1 MLLASLFFVLGT
13 AWADAPVVGQ
23 RYRLKNVTTGLYMQ
37 ANGTSNLQ
45 LQKQKYSVLQFF
57 SVEDAGNGK
66 FFLKSETGT
75 NNYVNA
81 SAWDAVVTE
90 GANTPYEIELV
101 SGETDV
107 YTLHQTVGLDVV
119 YNVPYHGKIGS
130 TSSEQTWLFCNMT
143 AENNVKWKFE
153 PVEYPTVCTFDSEK
167 IYRIKSEYSG
177 LYMQMMSVGTSGE
190 TDGAFQL
197 KNKSED
203 AEEQKFMLEAAT
215 GDNAGKYYLKTVKNG
230 TTYYVNQGSWNF
242 HAGTSATTPFTIS
255 VVEGHTAVYTL
266 HQTLNPGYA
275 GLETENVFVD
285 GTNIYCNQPAKTGNT
300 IWPFEEVDA
309 PSLPDVQTQ
318 TYILN
323 IIGAPQDVTVTYEDQ
338 AITNGG
344 TITINGGINVGN
356 LWATD
361 LEGYT
366 KEFTVKDN
374 IITLTYTKVEGG
386 DEGDDDDDEEVET
399 SLEPV
404 VALINRIG
412 GEGAAS
418 KFELVLD
425 PSLAVDGKETF
436 VLGSEGGK
444 VLIKG
449 STLSAITTGIGWYLN
464 NVAHI
469 NIAWNSLN
477 EATGAYADLSGI
489 TPPTSTETHT
499 SDAQYR
505 YYLNYCTFGYSM
517 STWTWERWQK
527 EIDWMALHGVNMPL
541 QIVGLEVVWRN
552 FLLGNGYTEEAAESF
567 IAGPSFTP
575 WWAMNNLEG
584 WGGTTN
590 NAWFARQENLAKQI
604 LARQRELGMEPV
616 LPGFSG
622 MMPSTKEQNGGN
634 WCNFTRPQII
644 SPTAENF
651 ETLAAAYYAC
661 LEAVMGKSQYYSMD
675 PFHEGA
681 GDNATAEAYTA
692 IYNAMEKAKSGSQ
705 WLIQQWQWYGGNQ
718 ALSLTAVPEGKLIV
732 LDLFSDG
739 QPEFDK
745 YGYNGYAPQD
755 AMFCVVPNFGG
766 RSGLMGRLQSVVD
779 GYFNYKGMYANLKG
793 ICTAPESIEQTPI
806 TYDLV
811 YQLPWMDSKPDV
823 ATWVANYTVA
833 RYGQDNEVVKA
844 AWDLLRQGPLNY
856 NTAGIQGPVEDV
868 WAARPNLDANPAS
881 FWGKTLS
888 TPLDDQSGMTPG
900 NIYIVARRQMLIDAV
915 YKLLAQKDALA
926 LVSGSIYE
934 SNYNYDIVEF
944 GSAVMADYA
953 HDLLLGIKAA
963 KEAGD
968 ANLYE
973 DRKKAFLQL
982 ILDMDAF
989 KGTNLNFRLGKWT
1002 EGARAAAAEVDN
1014 TTATADWYEFDNA
1027 RTLIT
1032 TWGDYN
1038 QSNYGG
1044 LRDYSY
1050 RSWQGLL
1057 KDYYYPRWE
1066 YYFKNGCTHPG
1077 GDVNNYFY
1085 FEWNWAH
1092 GMECSVGQTE
1102 KSTTPAASRSY
1113 SATPVG
1119 DAVAEANK
1127 LLGKYLI
1134 HITARDGSHVRYA
1147 YRHLNNDLEGRVS
1160 INATA
1165 SAGKIDLTKYFEGL
1179 ENAAV
1184 TIDGKTATDIA
1195 NMPVSNGQH
1204 VCSITLEDGTSFDN
1218 ITIVVGDGSLAAGYY
1233 HIYFKDDTEN
1243 ASIPLFIGYNEDDDD
1258 WVGDDHKGYKM
1269 LGQGAYT
1276 TDAEGDKIFTLVPQ
1290 GDDRFTISAQGKH
1303 LLAPNFNTWNHIQFS
1318 DDASA
1323 AGVYEFHSQD
1333 DLAGGF
1339 KIQGLG
1345 ESKDEEEVDP
1355 DHETHNDYLQVYGL
1369 DPVRPKRMIVG
1380 PNPKGTASNFLL
1392 TPVTSY
1398 TAKVPASGVLP
1409 LCLPFNVVLPEGVV
1423 AYDIVLSSLTTEN
1436 MSTGDVLTELA
1447 KKDETIKAGTPVI
1460 LKAAPGDYVLNID
1473 IIDEGATPSEGSV
1486 LRGNFVKETVHLS
1499 STTKRFVLEDD
1510 QFEVITSSTEIP
1522 ANGCWVEAN
1531 IQSDDIELV
1540 PKYIDVATGWKFR
1553 VKKTGKGLTITEK
1566 VEQGTNSELKFDSE
1580 YYYSYSVNG
1589 VSTVSTNKWEIIAI
1603 SDQLLA
1609 GNEFIT
1615 EVHFPKTLT
1624 SVGSGYA
1631 NKMFEMTYC
1640 GVDNGA
1646 GENIGVPE
1654 DTGTEE
1660 EWTDDEQQAYDEAHA
1675 WIGAPHTC
1683 KYKILGT
1690 STWRMTM
1697 QVTKSEDAKYFNDY
1711 GSCLLATKENT
1722 LADDY
1727 MDGSMQLYLRTD
1739 NGIAFKLDTNGDIY
1753 VFNRGDKN
1761 KLGKEFSF
1769 TFVLENDG
1777 AGGYKA
1783 KVIYENGIVE
1793 DFEIL
1798 AADQAELRDF
1808 STVWSSLDSGI
1819 NVNVTFEKLTN
1830 KGLFVGCKNLKEI
1843 VVDKDNP
1850 SFKSCEHGVL
1860 YNKSM
1865 THIIRFPEA
1874 GGHVIENCDYPEKGH
1889 RHFETPRSVTMVYA
1903 GALHD
1908 VNAHVIFHS
1917 NPFIMTI
1924 EDDDD
1929 PNHHKEHMIAKYHLV
1944 LDDDKDVIDFVSAN
1958 ENTFVSVRYWRKVA
1972 IGSDRKFEYGT
1983 IMLPFV
1989 PNDESLANYEF
2000 YELERGNSENL
2011 VFSEVEQLE
2020 ANVPYLYKIMRE
2032 DVEMKTTEE
2041 VIIKYVPDYTSE
2053 VELQSGEWKS
2063 VGSYNTKSIVT
2074 NNPGEMSSYY
2084 AINANYDFVRA
2095 KKKLTTKPYRA
2106 YYLLTPNSE
2115 EYAAAPARLTLR
2127 TNDGTTTEIDAS
2139 QVEGMVAPE
2148 YYDLMGRRVLNPVNG
2163 IYIVNGRK
2171 VLVK

>member
-1 MLLASLFFVLGT
+1 MRKSVFLTLL
-13 AWADAPVVGQ
+13 
-23 RYRLKNVTTGLYMQ
+23 VTL
-37 ANGTSNLQ
+37 
-45 LQKQKYSVLQFF
+45 F
-57 SVEDAGNGK
+57 SVAIVEVKGVELNSKAGDYLPQAGDYIMLQNRQY
-66 FFLKSETGT
+66 ETWLGIHGWGMLYGAEKT
-75 NNYVNA
+75 ETVDLDPNLIWELQEVANA
-81 SAWDAVVTE
+81 K
-90 GANTPYEIELV
+90 EL
-101 SGETDV
+101 
-107 YTLHQTVGLDVV
+107 YNLYNVGLKKYAVPLTGWDG
-119 YNVPYHGKIGS
+119 YCWAKDNVD
-130 TSSEQTWLFCNMT
+130 E
-143 AENNVKWKFE
+143 
-153 PVEYPTVCTFDSEK
+153 
-167 IYRIKSEYSG
+167 
-177 LYMQMMSVGTSGE
+177 
-190 TDGAFQL
+190 
-197 KNKSED
+197 
-203 AEEQKFMLEAAT
+203 
-215 GDNAGKYYLKTVKNG
+215 AGKYQLVQVEESYVAIYDPNVQASVPNGNYYMYHSDWDPAAMISGPKSSEASHWIITEVCPFNVIYTYGGEVYAENETLVK
-230 TTYYVNQGSWNF
+230 
-242 HAGTSATTPFTIS
+242 AGTIYTIEDKGKAISSCTVNGQPIAAVNGVWSVEITEATTITVILVDF
-255 VVEGHTAVYTL
+255 VE
-266 HQTLNPGYA
+266 
-275 GLETENVFVD
+275 
-285 GTNIYCNQPAKTGNT
+285 
-300 IWPFEEVDA
+300 
-309 PSLPDVQTQ
+309 QTQ
-318 TYILN
+318 TYTLN
-323 IIGAPQDVTVTYEDQ
+323 VVGAPQDVTVTYGGQ
-338 AITNGG
+338 AITVGE
-344 TITINGGINVGN
+344 TITINGEINIGN

-366 KEFTVKDN
+366 EEFTVNGN

-386 DEGDDDDDEEVET
+386 DEGDDDDDVEP
-399 SLEPV
+399 SLESV

-425 PSLAVDGKETF
+425 PTLAVEGKETF
-436 VLGSEGGK
+436 VLGSEGSK

-477 EATGAYADLSGI
+477 EATGAYVTLPSSLPLPAEA
-489 TPPTSTETHT
+489 ETHT
-499 SDAQYR
+499 SDAKYR

-552 FLLGNGYTEEAAESF
+552 FLMGNGYTEEAAVSF

-575 WWAMNNLEG
+575 WWGMNNLEG

-604 LARQRELGMEPV
+604 LARQRALGMEPV

-661 LEAVMGKSQYYSMD
+661 LKAVMGESQYYSMD

-692 IYNAMEKAKSGSQ
+692 IYNAMNTAKPGSQ
-705 WLIQQWQWYGGNQ
+705 WLIQQWQWYGKNQ
-718 ALSLTAVPEGKLIV
+718 ALSLQAVPAGKLIV

-745 YGYNGYAPQD
+745 YNYNGYAPQD

-779 GYFNYKGMYANLKG
+779 GYFNYKGVYANLKG

-811 YQLPWMDSKPDV
+811 YQLPWMGSRPDV

-833 RYGQDNEVVKA
+833 RYGKDNAVVKE

-856 NTAGIQGPVEDV
+856 NTDGIQGPVEDV

-900 NIYIVARRQMLIDAV
+900 NTYIVARRQMLIDAV

-926 LVSGSIYE
+926 LTDGSIYK

-963 KEAGD
+963 KNAAGANFAND
-968 ANLYE
+968 ATYKARR
-973 DRKKAFLQL
+973 DAFLQL

-989 KGTNLNFRLGKWT
+989 RGTNLNFRLGKWT
-1002 EGARAAAAEVDN
+1002 EGARAAAKEVEGWNEDTQN
-1014 TTATADWYEFDNA
+1014 WLEFDNA

-1032 TWGDYN
+1032 TWGDYD
-1038 QSNYGG
+1038 QSNFGG

-1066 YYFKNGCTHPG
+1066 YYFEHNCTHPG
-1077 GDVNNYFY
+1077 GDINNYFF

-1092 GMECSVGQTE
+1092 GMECLVGQTE

-1113 SATPVG
+1113 SAAPVG
-1119 DAVAEANK
+1119 DAVTEANK
-1127 LLGKYLI
+1127 LISSYLI
-1134 HITARDGSHVRYA
+1134 HITAPDGSHVRYA

-1165 SAGKIDLTKYFEGL
+1165 NDGKINLTKYFEGL
-1179 ENAAV
+1179 KVASV
-1184 TIDGKTATDIA
+1184 TIDGGEPATDIA
-1195 NMPVSNGQH
+1195 NVPVYGNGQH
-1204 VCSITLEDGTSFDN
+1204 VCSVTLEDGTSFDN
-1218 ITIVVGDGSLAAGYY
+1218 ITIVVGDDKLAAGYY

-1258 WVGDDHKGYKM
+1258 WVGDDHKGYKI

-1303 LLAPNFNTWNHIQFS
+1303 LLAPNFNSWNHVQFS

-1323 AGVYEFHSQD
+1323 AGEYLFHQQK

-1355 DHETHNDYLQVYGL
+1355 KHETHNDYLQVYGL
-1369 DPVRPKRMIVG
+1369 DPLRPKRMIVG
-1380 PNPKGTASNFLL
+1380 PNPEGTASNFLF

-1398 TAKVPASGVLP
+1398 TAHVPASGVLP
-1409 LCLPFNVVLPEGVV
+1409 LCLPFNVVLPKGVV
-1423 AYDIVLSSLTTEN
+1423 AYDIVLSSLTKDN
-1436 MSTGDVLTELA
+1436 LSTGDVLTVLA
-1447 KKDETIKAGTPVI
+1447 EAGATLQAGTPVI
-1460 LKAAPGDYVLNID
+1460 LKANPGDYVFNID
-1473 IIDEGATPSEGSV
+1473 IISGGATPLEGSV

-1499 STTKRFVLEDD
+1499 NTTKRFVLEDD
-1510 QFEVITSSTEIP
+1510 QFEVITNSTDVP
-1522 ANGCWVEAN
+1522 ANSCWVEAN
-1531 IQSDDIELV
+1531 IVSDDIELV
-1540 PKYIDVATGWKFR
+1540 PKYINVAAGWKFR
-1553 VKKTGKGLTITEK
+1553 VKKTGKGLTVTEC
-1566 VEQGTNSELKFDSE
+1566 VAQGSNSVLKFEPE
-1580 YYYSYSVNG
+1580 YYYEYYVNG
-1589 VSTVSTNKWEIIAI
+1589 VLTKSTQAWEIIAI

-1624 SVGSGYA
+1624 SVGTGYS
-1631 NKMFEMTYC
+1631 NFMFEMSYW
-1640 GVDNGA
+1640 GGDNGDNDA
-1646 GENIGVPE
+1646 GKNIGVPTAE
-1654 DTGTEE
+1654 KDSTT
-1660 EWTDDEQQAYDEAHA
+1660 AYIEAHSF
-1675 WIGAPHTC
+1675 IGMPHAC

-1690 STWRMTM
+1690 STWRMTV
-1697 QVTKSEDAKYFNDY
+1697 QVTKSADAKHFNDY

-1753 VFNRGDKN
+1753 VFNRGN
-1761 KLGKEFSF
+1761 KYGLGDAFSF

-1783 KVIYENGIVE
+1783 KVTYENGIVE

-1798 AADQAELRDF
+1798 AADHAELHDF
-1808 STVWSSLDSGI
+1808 NTIWSSLWNGI
-1819 NVNVTFEKLTN
+1819 NVNVKFEKLTN
-1830 KGLFVGCKNLKEI
+1830 KGLFADCVNLKKI

-1850 SFKSCEHGVL
+1850 SFMGCDHGVL
-1860 YNKSM
+1860 YNKSQ
-1865 THIIRFPEA
+1865 THLVRFPED
-1874 GGHVIENCDYPEKGH
+1874 GGHDVGEGANVR
-1889 RHFETPRSVTMVYA
+1889 RHFSVPYTVTMVYA
-1903 GALHD
+1903 GAVHGVEAD
-1908 VNAHVIFHS
+1908 IVFHS
-1917 NPFIMTI
+1917 NPLIMYV
-1924 EDDDD
+1924 EDHED
-1929 PNHHKEHMIAKYHLV
+1929 HIKAKYYLS
-1944 LDDDKDVIDFVSAN
+1944 LDDDSDPNDKKTNYAVDFVSAN
-1958 ENTFVSVRYWRKVA
+1958 ANTYVNARYRRA
-1972 IGSDRKFEYGT
+1972 PIAEGSYGT
-1983 IMLPFV
+1983 ITLPFV
-1989 PNDESLANYEF
+1989 PTNAMAKYDFYEF
-2000 YELERGNSENL
+2000 VGGNTEKLFFTQVNELKVNT
-2011 VFSEVEQLE
+2011 
-2020 ANVPYLYKIMRE
+2020 PYLYKLKENPDEKFLME
-2032 DVEMKTTEE
+2032 DGLDVFDTEKSFTVEYKEL
-2041 VIIKYVPDYTSE
+2041 YVPIENEAGCKAVAT
-2053 VELQSGEWKS
+2053 L
-2063 VGSYNTKSIVT
+2063 T
-2074 NNPGEMSSYY
+2074 NNSVEVGKYSNSSYY
-2084 AINANYDFVRA
+2084 YYSKGKYSDGVE
-2095 KKKLTTKPYRA
+2095 KVLQVTKKLNYRPYRA
-2106 YYLLTPNSE
+2106 FFVLTPEASQAAE
-2115 EYAAAPARLTLR
+2115 ENPAEIVLSIARK
-2127 TNDGTTTEIDAS
+2127 DGTVTEIESA
-2139 QVEGMVAPE
+2139 QVEGWDTPI
-2148 YYDLMGRRVLNPVNG
+2148 YYDLMGRLVKNPTNG
-2163 IYIVNGRK
+2163 IYIVNGKK

>member
-1 MLLASLFFVLGT
+1 MMRKSVFLTLLVALFSIAT
-13 AWADAPVVGQ
+13 AWADFEPTQGTKYAL
-23 RYRLKNVTTGLYMQ
+23 RETTTGLYLDIQ
-37 ANGTSNLQ
+37 TLGI
-45 LQKQKYSVLQFF
+45 
-57 SVEDAGNGK
+57 GN
-66 FFLKSETGT
+66 S
-75 NNYVNA
+75 
-81 SAWDAVVTE
+81 WE
-90 GANTPYEIELV
+90 GAENISLSYQPCIIYFEAGVNPGTWKMRNANDKY
-101 SGETDV
+101 V
-107 YTLHQTVGLDVV
+107 YFNNAKWEGG
-119 YNVPYHGKIGS
+119 YVPDDWNAKIGDS
-130 TSSEQTWLFCNMT
+130 AHDWILDDVSVDGKALITIAREAYKYIGAVDKGAGKPLFCNQPTPMQFSIVLYDNLYYEQVALKSPT
-143 AENNVKWKFE
+143 GTYFNFT
-153 PVEYPTVCTFDSEK
+153 PVT
-167 IYRIKSEYSG
+167 
-177 LYMQMMSVGTSGE
+177 
-190 TDGAFQL
+190 
-197 KNKSED
+197 
-203 AEEQKFMLEAAT
+203 
-215 GDNAGKYYLKTVKNG
+215 
-230 TTYYVNQGSWNF
+230 
-242 HAGTSATTPFTIS
+242 
-255 VVEGHTAVYTL
+255 VEGHETAASFQSAPSYLYMIPSGNDAYIFQSVETPEKYIGVSTTYDWLVSTEPFAWTVSGPDEEGYVALTRYTEPNKHIGHDTNTTVGTGIFSNGDENCFKWFIEKISETPTIEYTL
-266 HQTLNPGYA
+266 
-275 GLETENVFVD
+275 
-285 GTNIYCNQPAKTGNT
+285 K
-300 IWPFEEVDA
+300 
-309 PSLPDVQTQ
+309 
-318 TYILN
+318 
-323 IIGAPQDVTVTYEDQ
+323 IIGAPQGMSIVVKY
-338 AITNGG
+338 NGEEVING
-344 TITINGGINVGN
+344 ETITINGEINIGN

-366 KEFTVKDN
+366 EEFTVNGN
-374 IITLTYTKVEGG
+374 IITLTYTTKVEGG
-386 DEGDDDDDEEVET
+386 DEGDDDDDVEP
-399 SLEPV
+399 SLESV

-412 GEGAAS
+412 GENAAS
-418 KFELVLD
+418 KFKFVLD
-425 PSLAVDGKETF
+425 PTLAVEGKETF
-436 VLGSEGGK
+436 VLDSEGSK

-477 EATGAYADLSGI
+477 EATGAYVTLPSSLPLPAEA
-489 TPPTSTETHT
+489 ETHT

-552 FLLGNGYTEEAAESF
+552 FLMGNGYTEEAAESF

-575 WWAMNNLEG
+575 WWGMNNLEG

-604 LARQRELGMEPV
+604 LARQRALGMEPV

-651 ETLAAAYYAC
+651 KTLAEAYYEC
-661 LEAVMGKSQYYSMD
+661 LKAVMGESQYYSMD

-692 IYNAMEKAKSGSQ
+692 IYNAMNTAKPGSQ
-705 WLIQQWQWYGGNQ
+705 WLIQQWQWYGKKQ
-718 ALSLTAVPEGKLIV
+718 ALSLQAVPAGKLIV

-745 YGYNGYAPQD
+745 YGYNGYYPQD

-779 GYFNYKGMYANLKG
+779 GYFNYKGVYANLKG

-811 YQLPWMDSKPDV
+811 YQLPWMGSRPDV

-833 RYGQDNEVVKA
+833 RYGKDNAVVKE
-844 AWDLLRQGPLNY
+844 AWEQLRQGPLNY
-856 NTAGIQGPVEDV
+856 NTDGIQGPVEDV

-900 NIYIVARRQMLIDAV
+900 NTYIVARRQMLIDAV

-926 LVSGSIYE
+926 LADGSIYK

-953 HDLLLGIKAA
+953 HDLLLGIKSA
-963 KEAGD
+963 KEAGNTD
-968 ANLYE
+968 LYE

-1002 EGARAAAAEVDN
+1002 EGARAVAAEVDN
-1014 TTATADWYEFDNA
+1014 TSATADWIEFDNA

-1032 TWGDYN
+1032 TWGDYD
-1038 QSNYGG
+1038 QSNFGG

-1066 YYFKNGCTHPG
+1066 HYFKNDCTYPEKDG
-1077 GDVNNYFY
+1077 EKSINNYFF

-1092 GMECSVGQTE
+1092 GMECLVGQTE

-1113 SATPVG
+1113 SAAPVG
-1119 DAVAEANK
+1119 DAVAKAKELIDN
-1127 LLGKYLI
+1127 YLF
-1134 HITARDGSHVRYA
+1134 HITAPDGSHVRYA

-1165 SAGKIDLTKYFEGL
+1165 NDGKINLSDYFTEL
-1179 ENAAV
+1179 DIVSV
-1184 TIDGKTATDIA
+1184 TIDGGEPATDIA
-1195 NMPVSNGQH
+1195 NVPVYGNGQH
-1204 VCSITLEDGTSFDN
+1204 VCSVTLEDGTSFDN
-1218 ITIVVGDGSLAAGYY
+1218 ITIVVGDDKLAAGYY

-1258 WVGDDHKGYKM
+1258 WVGDDHKGYKI

-1323 AGVYEFHSQD
+1323 AGVYVFHQQK

-1339 KIQGLG
+1339 KIQGTG
-1345 ESKDEEEVDP
+1345 TNDGVGA
-1355 DHETHNDYLQVYGL
+1355 HNDYLQVYGL
-1369 DPVRPKRMIVG
+1369 DPLRPKRMIVG
-1380 PNPKGTASNFLL
+1380 PNPEGTASNFLF

-1398 TAKVPASGVLP
+1398 TAHVPASGVLS

-1436 MSTGDVLTELA
+1436 LSTGDVLTVLA
-1447 KKDETIKAGTPVI
+1447 EAGATLQAGTPVI
-1460 LKAAPGDYVLNID
+1460 LKANPGDYVFNID
-1473 IIDEGATPSEGSV
+1473 IISGGATPLEGSV

-1499 STTKRFVLEDD
+1499 NTTKLFVLEDD
-1510 QFEVITSSTEIP
+1510 QFEVITNSTDVP
-1522 ANGCWVEAN
+1522 ANSCWVEAN
-1531 IQSDDIELV
+1531 IVSDDIELV
-1540 PKYIDVATGWKFR
+1540 PKYINVATGWKFR
-1553 VKKTGKGLTITEK
+1553 VKKTGKGLTVTEC
-1566 VEQGTNSELKFDSE
+1566 VEQGSNSVLKFEPE
-1580 YYYSYSVNG
+1580 YYYEYYVNG
-1589 VSTVSTNKWEIIAI
+1589 VLTKSTQAWEIIAI

-1624 SVGSGYA
+1624 SVGTGYS
-1631 NKMFEMTYC
+1631 NFMFEMSYW
-1640 GVDNGA
+1640 GGDNGDNDA
-1646 GENIGVPE
+1646 GKNIGVPTAE
-1654 DTGTEE
+1654 KDSTT
-1660 EWTDDEQQAYDEAHA
+1660 AYIEAHSF
-1675 WIGAPHTC
+1675 IGMPHAC

-1690 STWRMTM
+1690 STWRMTV
-1697 QVTKSEDAKYFNDY
+1697 QVTKSADAKHFNDY

-1753 VFNRGDKN
+1753 VFNRGN
-1761 KLGKEFSF
+1761 KYGLGDAFSF

-1783 KVIYENGIVE
+1783 KVTYENEIVE

-1798 AADQAELRDF
+1798 AADHAELHDF
-1808 STVWSSLDSGI
+1808 NTIWSSLWNGI
-1819 NVNVTFEKLTN
+1819 NVNVKFEKLTN
-1830 KGLFVGCKNLKEI
+1830 KGLFADCVNLKKI

-1850 SFKSCEHGVL
+1850 SFMGCDHGVL
-1860 YNKSM
+1860 YNKSQ
-1865 THIIRFPEA
+1865 THLVRFPED
-1874 GGHVIENCDYPEKGH
+1874 GGHDVGEGANVR
-1889 RHFETPRSVTMVYA
+1889 RHFSVPYTVTMVYA
-1903 GALHD
+1903 GAVHGVEAD
-1908 VNAHVIFHS
+1908 IVFHS
-1917 NPFIMTI
+1917 NPLIMYV
-1924 EDDDD
+1924 EDHED
-1929 PNHHKEHMIAKYHLV
+1929 HIKAKYYLS
-1944 LDDDKDVIDFVSAN
+1944 LDDDSDPNDKKTNYAVDFVSAN
-1958 ENTFVSVRYWRKVA
+1958 ANTYVNARYRRA
-1972 IGSDRKFEYGT
+1972 PIAEGSYGT
-1983 IMLPFV
+1983 ITLPFV
-1989 PNDESLANYEF
+1989 PTNAMAKYDFYEF
-2000 YELERGNSENL
+2000 VGGNTEKLFFTQVNELKVNT
-2011 VFSEVEQLE
+2011 
-2020 ANVPYLYKIMRE
+2020 PYLYKLKENPDEKFLME
-2032 DVEMKTTEE
+2032 DGLDVFDTEKSFTVEYKEL
-2041 VIIKYVPDYTSE
+2041 YVPIENEAGCKAVATLTNNSVE
-2053 VELQSGEWKS
+2053 VGKYSN
-2063 VGSYNTKSIVT
+2063 GSYYYYSKGKYSDGVEKVLQVT
-2074 NNPGEMSSYY
+2074 
-2084 AINANYDFVRA
+2084 
-2095 KKKLTTKPYRA
+2095 KKLNYRPYRA
-2106 YYLLTPNSE
+2106 FFVLTPEASQAAE
-2115 EYAAAPARLTLR
+2115 ENPAEIVLSIARK
-2127 TNDGTTTEIDAS
+2127 DGTVTEIDSA
-2139 QVEGMVAPE
+2139 QVEGWDTPI
-2148 YYDLMGRRVLNPVNG
+2148 YYDLMGRLVKNPTNG
-2163 IYIVNGRK
+2163 IYIVNGKK